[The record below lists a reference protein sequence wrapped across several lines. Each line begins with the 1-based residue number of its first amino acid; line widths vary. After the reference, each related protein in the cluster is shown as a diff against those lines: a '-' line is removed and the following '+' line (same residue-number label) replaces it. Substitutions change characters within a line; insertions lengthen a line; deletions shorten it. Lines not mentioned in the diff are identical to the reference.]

1 MISYILRETALKSTR
16 CCISLRKPS
25 MNKLYRLP
33 LRTRAKNLS
42 SGVRRRQSSSKILT
56 TALLAFGALVVL
68 AVLGFAAVFTF
79 KHVFA
84 KHKAVAAAAPSPV
97 ATPSP
102 AVPSLKPKE
111 ILLPLADPNKPSP
124 EATASA
130 RPSATPQPSPAVL
143 FSTAAAPT
151 PAATVPRATRVETP
165 PKETDKPLTKA
176 ARKVLERNRLEAEHK
191 RARLEK
197 AYQNHEISLEAYNK
211 GKEEYKVEIQKY
223 RAAIKTSD

>member
-1 MISYILRETALKSTR
+1 
-16 CCISLRKPS
+16 

-84 KHKAVAAAAPSPV
+84 KPKAVVAAAPSPV

-102 AVPSLKPKE
+102 AIPSLKPKE
-111 ILLPLADPNKPSP
+111 ILLPLADPNKPSS

-130 RPSATPQPSPAVL
+130 KPSATPQPSPPMLTSIA
-143 FSTAAAPT
+143 SPT

-165 PKETDKPLTKA
+165 PQETDKPLTKA
-176 ARKVLERNRLEAEHK
+176 ARKILEKNRLEAEHK

-197 AYQNHEISLEAYNK
+197 AYQNHEISLNAYNK

-223 RAAIKTSD
+223 RSAVKSSD